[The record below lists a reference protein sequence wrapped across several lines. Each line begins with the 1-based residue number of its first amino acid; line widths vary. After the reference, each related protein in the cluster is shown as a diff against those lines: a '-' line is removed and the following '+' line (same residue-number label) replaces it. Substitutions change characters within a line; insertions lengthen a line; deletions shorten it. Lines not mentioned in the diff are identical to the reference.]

1 MAVFRT
7 APRVE
12 RRGAWPEQQL
22 SQLIPRRDSVP
33 AAFRARD
40 GLEVAAVVAC
50 VGLRAGAFAQLPL
63 RAYRERG
70 GVPEQVTPQPPLF
83 ASPSDTVV
91 PSIWKTQMSISRD
104 LWGFSLGQIT
114 AFDAALYP
122 TKVTWLDP
130 SIVTP
135 TVTGHHVEWRVAG
148 SGELD
153 PSTLLH
159 IPSRWVMPGN
169 PVGISPL
176 EASGL
181 VELARR
187 AQDFGRDWFRY
198 GSVPSAI
205 LYSDQ
210 ALTQEQADGIVD
222 RIMSKWRVRKP
233 AVLGAGLR
241 YEAQSVN
248 ADESQF
254 LETMTRVAHDIAISF
269 NLPPEKIG
277 AAISGSA
284 VTYANREQNQQQY
297 LIDSINPDLVV
308 IQESMD
314 RVTPR
319 GMYAKFN
326 TAAFLRSDLT
336 TRYTAYEVGIRSGF
350 LTVNEARAHEELEPL
365 TTPAPG
371 GAE

>member
-12 RRGAWPEQQL
+12 MRANWNEQQTG
-22 SQLIPRRDSVP
+22 QLIPRRDVVNDLHRP
-33 AAFRARD
+33 RQA
-40 GLEVAAVVAC
+40 LEVAAVVAC

-63 RAYRERG
+63 KAFRDRN
-70 GVPEQVTPQPPLF
+70 GVPEVVSPQPSLF
-83 ASPSDTVV
+83 ATPSDTVV
-91 PSIWKTQMSISRD
+91 PSVWKTQMSLSRD
-104 LWGFSLGQIT
+104 LWGFAIGQIT
-114 AFDAALYP
+114 AFDAAMYP

-130 SIVTP
+130 SIVSP
-135 TVTGHHVEWRVAG
+135 TVHAGMIEWRVAG
-148 SGELD
+148 QGTID
-153 PSTLLH
+153 ASTLLH
-159 IPSRWVMPGN
+159 VPSRWVMPGN
-169 PVGISPL
+169 PVGMSPL

-181 VELARR
+181 IELARR

-210 ALTQEQADGIVD
+210 TLTQEQADGIVE
-222 RIMSKWRVRKP
+222 RVLSKWRARKP

-241 YEAQSVN
+241 YEPQSVK

-284 VTYANREQNQQQY
+284 VTYANREQNQTQY

-319 GMYAKFN
+319 GMYALFN
-326 TAAFLRSDLT
+326 TGAFLRSDLT
-336 TRYTAYEVGIRSGF
+336 TRYAAYETGIRSGF
-350 LTVNEARAHEELEPL
+350 LTVNEARAHEELAPL
-365 TTPAPG
+365 TPAPG